1 MKFILILILVFF
13 YTTSNLFAKDK
24 IKPIFIEFS
33 DTLKKIKQKKDL
45 YFVYFQK
52 RNAIYRIHAY
62 NEKYQELS
70 LKFKANI
77 GKEFKMKV
85 DAQTLEIF
93 EAEINK

>member
-1 MKFILILILVFF
+1 MKSILILTLVFL
-13 YTTSNLFAKDK
+13 YTTSNTFAKDK

-45 YFVYFQK
+45 YFVYFRK

-70 LKFKANI
+70 LKFKSNI
-77 GKEFKMKV
+77 GKEFRIKV
-85 DAQTLEIF
+85 DAQTMEIF
-93 EAEINK
+93 EADVNN

>member
-1 MKFILILILVFF
+1 MKLVLILTFLFSQ
-13 YTTSNLFAKDK
+13 TTSGVFAKSK

-33 DTLKKIKQKKDL
+33 DTLKKVKQKKDL

-70 LKFKANI
+70 MKFKSNI
-77 GKEFKMKV
+77 GKEFRIKV
-85 DAQTLEIF
+85 DAQTMEIF
-93 EAEINK
+93 EAKLE